1 VIYLDTSALI
11 KRFVD
16 EVGSPLVST
25 LVADRGP
32 VATSKVAYAEV
43 FAALARRKREG
54 HLRQRQ
60 YAVACSQFESEWRAY
75 LRIDVTD
82 EVLVRARDL
91 TRKHPLR
98 GFDAIHVASALELK
112 VALSEE
118 VTFSGADQR
127 QLDAAAAEALRVL
140 HVETAAAG

>member
-1 VIYLDTSALI
+1 MIYLDTSALV

-16 EVGSPLVST
+16 EVGSPLVFT
-25 LVADRGP
+25 LIGERGP
-32 VATSKVAYAEV
+32 VATSKVAYAEL

-54 HLRQRQ
+54 HLSQRQ
-60 YAVACSQFESEWRAY
+60 YAVACGQFETEWRAY
-75 LRIDVTD
+75 LRVDVTD

-112 VALSEE
+112 MALSEE

-127 QLDAAAAEALRVL
+127 QLDAAAAEGLAIV
-140 HVETAAAG
+140 HVESAAAS